1 MDLTGNLDHFLKT
14 DFLILVSQ
22 HCQGTKFQGTR
33 GSKFPILWNM
43 KSEPPVFIKD
53 QLIFCKGFESVL
65 LISWEVITPSIL
77 TLNHAVSQK
86 EVLLKCKV

>member
-1 MDLTGNLDHFLKT
+1 
-14 DFLILVSQ
+14 
-22 HCQGTKFQGTR
+22 
-33 GSKFPILWNM
+33 M
-43 KSEPPVFIKD
+43 KSQPPMFIKD

-86 EVLLKCKV
+86 KCY